1 MAEEMTEENQVPA
14 TDEEQ
19 AEIEKALG
27 PRRSA
32 VMDLRT
38 DEEKRKAQRLFELV
52 NKRNPVP
59 AGHRGKIKVK
69 RNVKRNIQKASRKA
83 NRGN

>member
-1 MAEEMTEENQVPA
+1 MVEEMTEDNQIPA

-32 VMDLRT
+32 VMDIRT
-38 DEEKRKAQRLFELV
+38 EEEKREAQRLFELA
-52 NKRNPVP
+52 NKHNPVP
-59 AGHRGKIKVK
+59 YGHRDQIKVK
-69 RNVKRNIQKASRKA
+69 RNAKRNIQNASRKV